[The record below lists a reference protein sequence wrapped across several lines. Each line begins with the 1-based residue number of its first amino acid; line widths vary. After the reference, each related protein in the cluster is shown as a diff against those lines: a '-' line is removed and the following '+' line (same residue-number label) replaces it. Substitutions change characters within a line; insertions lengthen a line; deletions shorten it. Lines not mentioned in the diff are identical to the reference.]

1 MTLAPASPGTQ
12 AGLSSTLRLSVMR
25 LARRLRA
32 ERADGSLTLT
42 QLATLGTLKR
52 HGAMTLGELAA
63 HEKVQPPSMT
73 RIVSALEERG
83 LVVREPHNDDRRLV
97 IVRITGEATELLA
110 EDRRRRDAW
119 LARRMRELTPD
130 EHDALRRAAPV
141 LEKLAQL

>member
-12 AGLSSTLRLSVMR
+12 TGLSSTLRLSVMR

-83 LVVREPHNDDRRLV
+83 LVVREPHSDDRRLV
-97 IVRITGEATELLA
+97 IVRITGVATALLA

>member
-1 MTLAPASPGTQ
+1 VTLAPATAGTRT
-12 AGLSSTLRLSVMR
+12 GLSSSLRLSVMR

-32 ERADGSLTLT
+32 ERADESLTLT
-42 QLATLGTLKR
+42 QLATLGTLER

-83 LVVREPHNDDRRLV
+83 LVVRGPHRDDGRRV
-97 IVRITGEATELLA
+97 VVSITDEASARLA
-110 EDRRRRDAW
+110 EERRRRDAW

-141 LEKLAQL
+141 LEKLAHL

>member
-1 MTLAPASPGTQ
+1 M
-12 AGLSSTLRLSVMR
+12 
-25 LARRLRA
+25 
-32 ERADGSLTLT
+32 TLT

-83 LVVREPHNDDRRLV
+83 LVVREPRSDDRRLV
-97 IVRITGEATELLA
+97 IVRITGEAAALLA

-141 LEKLAQL
+141 LEKLAEL

>member
-1 MTLAPASPGTQ
+1 VVLASPAPGTRV
-12 AGLSSTLRLSVMR
+12 GLASSLRLSVMR

-32 ERADGSLTLT
+32 ERADESLTLT
-42 QLATLGTLKR
+42 QLATLGTLQR
-52 HGAMTLGELAA
+52 HGPMTLGELAA

-73 RIVSALEERG
+73 RIVSSLEDRG
-83 LVVREPHNDDRRLV
+83 LVVRGPHRADGRRV
-97 IVRITGEATELLA
+97 VVSITAEASARLA